1 MPQTPEEA
9 MGILA
14 QRMQISLECARDAAG
29 LPPVNTQPP
38 AQLSADRK
46 AMIHKVGC

>member
-1 MPQTPEEA
+1 

-38 AQLSADRK
+38 EQLSVDRK
-46 AMIHKVGC
+46 AMIHKVGH